1 LGRLKYIVRRVE
13 TCRLEQSDAQ
23 CGAVVDVTVYGAVV
37 EVAVGGAVVDV
48 IVGGAVVVHVDG
60 IALWHIRIGVAGR

>member
-13 TCRLEQSDAQ
+13 TCHLEQSDAQ

-37 EVAVGGAVVDV
+37 EVAVDGAAVAVDGAAVDV
-48 IVGGAVVVHVDG
+48 TVGGAVVVHVDG
-60 IALWHIRIGVAGR
+60 IAP